1 MGELSVFK
9 FCGSF
14 ACLLIILFEF
24 SATPAAPLV
33 EKKGQDQNKLEGT
46 KQICN
51 YFFMLQLKM
60 A

>member
-1 MGELSVFK
+1 VGELSVFK

-33 EKKGQDQNKLEGT
+33 EKKGKT
-46 KQICN
+46 KISWRAQSKFVITFSCCN
-51 YFFMLQLKM
+51 
-60 A
+60 